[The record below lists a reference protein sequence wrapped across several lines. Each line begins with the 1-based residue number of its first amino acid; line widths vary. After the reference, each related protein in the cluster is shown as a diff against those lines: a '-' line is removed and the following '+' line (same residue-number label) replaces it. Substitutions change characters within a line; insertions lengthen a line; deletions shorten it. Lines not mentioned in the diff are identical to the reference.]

1 MLLIYH
7 ISTEYV
13 KSNCIAGITE
23 DKNLKNTDM

>member
-1 MLLIYH
+1 MLIYQ